1 MHKTPKDKGDV
12 RAVKSYDGVELH
24 YEVLGKGPVVVV
36 LHGALVGR
44 GAFARMRRAL
54 AENFSVILPS
64 SRGHDGTE
72 LTLPDDYGFET
83 SEVRDLTAILAAEG
97 LQRVHL
103 LAHSSG
109 GATAF
114 AFARDCPERVD
125 RMVLIEPSLF
135 GLMPPEVLA
144 GRATVAQAAIDT
156 GEQGGDMAAL
166 RVMMDNL
173 GGDAWD
179 ALDEATKANRLER
192 LAPMAPLMVPH
203 NRILLSF
210 AVSLEDLQALNP
222 ATLLFYGGK
231 SFDFEPHIAAAWR
244 KHRPDLTLTVVEQA
258 GHNVHHDCPDIVG
271 PAVID
276 FLTDTPGR
284 S

>member
-1 MHKTPKDKGDV
+1 MSKGPKDKGDV
-12 RAVKSYDGVELH
+12 RAVKSDDGVELH

-44 GAFARMRRAL
+44 GAFARMRKAL
-54 AENFSVILPS
+54 AENFTVILPS

-83 SEVRDLTAILAAEG
+83 SEVRDLTAVLAAEG

-114 AFARDCPERVD
+114 ALARDCPERVD

-135 GLMPPEVLA
+135 GLMPREILA
-144 GRATVAQAAIDT
+144 GRETVAQAAIDASAR
-156 GEQGGDMAAL
+156 GGDMAAL
-166 RVMMDNL
+166 RFMMDEL
-173 GGDAWD
+173 GGEAWG

-192 LAPMAPLMVPH
+192 LAPLASLLVPH
-203 NRILLSF
+203 NRILLDF
-210 AVSLEDLQALNP
+210 AVSPADLEGLKA
-222 ATLLFYGGK
+222 ATMLLYGAK
-231 SFDFEPHIAAAWR
+231 SFDFEPHIAAAWQ
-244 KHRPDLTLTVVEQA
+244 KHRPDLTLTFVEDA
-258 GHNVHHDCPDIVG
+258 GHNVHHDCPDVVA
-271 PAVID
+271 PAVIE
-276 FLTDTPGR
+276 FLNGGQG
-284 S
+284 